1 MLVLPAVLQD
11 SDFQHCALIAVC
23 CDQLGAVMAYFET
36 LLKNKKKKSKKPQK
50 MKFIIIVIQYA
61 ILTYC
66 LPVLEIKLIP
76 ICLIIEISLIF
87 VYTVVY
93 KFVSAKVP

>member
-36 LLKNKKKKSKKPQK
+36 LLKNKKKKQK
-50 MKFIIIVIQYA
+50 TTKNEVYYYSHTICNTY
-61 ILTYC
+61 ILFTC
-66 LPVLEIKLIP
+66 
-76 ICLIIEISLIF
+76 F
-87 VYTVVY
+87 RN
-93 KFVSAKVP
+93 

>member
-36 LLKNKKKKSKKPQK
+36 LLKKKKKAKNHKKR
-50 MKFIIIVIQYA
+50 
-61 ILTYC
+61 
-66 LPVLEIKLIP
+66 
-76 ICLIIEISLIF
+76 SLLL
-87 VYTVVY
+87 
-93 KFVSAKVP
+93 

>member
-1 MLVLPAVLQD
+1 MLVLLVVLQD

-36 LLKNKKKKSKKPQK
+36 LLKKKATQK
-50 MKFIIIVIQYA
+50 MKFIIIVMQYA
-61 ILTYC
+61 IHTYC
-66 LPVLEIKLIP
+66 IPVLEIKLIP
-76 ICLIIEISLIF
+76 ICLIIEKSLIF

>member
-11 SDFQHCALIAVC
+11 SDFQHRALIAVC

-36 LLKNKKKKSKKPQK
+36 LLKKKKATQK

-61 ILTYC
+61 IHTYC
-66 LPVLEIKLIP
+66 IPVLEIKLIP

>member
-1 MLVLPAVLQD
+1 
-11 SDFQHCALIAVC
+11 
-23 CDQLGAVMAYFET
+23 
-36 LLKNKKKKSKKPQK
+36 